1 MFRLRYSVMDGPT
14 GPASLNMNGGL
25 CKPQLTNVTGG
36 VRIVR
41 TETES
46 HEIPDPLH
54 LIWIIPA

>member
-1 MFRLRYSVMDGPT
+1 MIRLRYSVMDGPT
-14 GPASLNMNGGL
+14 GSAIEFESAAEML
-25 CKPQLTNVTGG
+25 QLVNVTGG